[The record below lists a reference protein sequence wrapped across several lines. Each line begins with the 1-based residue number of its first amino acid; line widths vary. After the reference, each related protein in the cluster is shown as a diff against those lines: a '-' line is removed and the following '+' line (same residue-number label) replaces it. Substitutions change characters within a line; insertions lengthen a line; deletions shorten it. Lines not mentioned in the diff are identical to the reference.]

1 MQRDKKMFVCLH
13 FVCKYPGLQQLVL
26 VLDIFLEVEFT
37 DYQKLNINEIIVSQK
52 KILISDLPLYQILL
66 KIKKRKAKKRKNEN
80 KSL

>member
-1 MQRDKKMFVCLH
+1 MPPFCVQISWLTAT
-13 FVCKYPGLQQLVL
+13 GTL

-66 KIKKRKAKKRKNEN
+66 KINKRKAKKRKNKN

>member
-1 MQRDKKMFVCLH
+1 MPPFCVQISWLTAT
-13 FVCKYPGLQQLVL
+13 GTL

-66 KIKKRKAKKRKNEN
+66 KINKRKAKKRKNEN
-80 KSL
+80 K